1 MFRLALGCVL
11 ATSVVAAADPII
23 YRTFPD
29 AGCAFSLPDREWE
42 WLDPARAPSPANTL
56 AFARN
61 RSGLAFVLQ
70 IKSVKPGERVTAR
83 SYKQIEEEVVPRE
96 NRRKLGSRHLIFK
109 GVPSYQFDM
118 ERRDDGNWSRALLS
132 FSDNRLYVLNVQS
145 SRGPVPDEADALFE
159 RFKFLDTPR
168 PMLPPHDGDDEA
180 PSDPVRGIGARLGE
194 WLTGLG
200 SVLFVLLLLFGA
212 WAVIRIRG

>member
-1 MFRLALGCVL
+1 MFRLVLGCWMGFSAV
-11 ATSVVAAADPII
+11 ATAGPII
-23 YRTFPD
+23 YRPFPE

-42 WLDPARAPSPANTL
+42 WLDPAQAPSPRNTV

-70 IKSVKPGERVTAR
+70 VTSVKPGERVTAR
-83 SYKQIEEEVVPRE
+83 SYKQIEEAVVPRE
-96 NRRKLGSRHLIFK
+96 NRRTLESRHLTFK
-109 GVPSYQFDM
+109 GVPSYTFDT
-118 ERRDDGNWSRALLS
+118 ERRDDRHWSRAILA
-132 FSDNRLYVLNVQS
+132 FSDKRLYVLNVQS
-145 SRGPVPDEADALFE
+145 SRGPVPDEADTLFE
-159 RFKFLDTPR
+159 RFRFLEPPR
-168 PMLPPHDGDDEA
+168 PMLPPHDADVEES
-180 PSDPVRGIGARLGE
+180 SDPVRGIGARLGG